1 MRRTGL
7 LALVALSGCASTLTS
22 GNDCARLHA
31 SSGYAEVDRL
41 AGELVRLG
49 NAITG
54 QWRICGSDP
63 VSLAA
68 FQADVEARNLR
79 ANRAYDEKGG
89 CVLIPVS
96 LAPRSADVRDA
107 SDLICRVAAV
117 HRLTFVSWASAID
130 DRLLTITPDRWSV
143 EPLGDRKFRR
153 M

>member
-7 LALVALSGCASTLTS
+7 LALAALSGCASTPLGGS
-22 GNDCARLHA
+22 DCARLHA
-31 SSGYAEVDRL
+31 NSGYAEVDRL

-54 QWRICGSDP
+54 QWRICGADP

-68 FQADVEARNLR
+68 FQADVAARNLR
-79 ANRAYDEKGG
+79 ANRAYDQNGG

-96 LAPRSADVRDA
+96 LAPTSSNVREA

-117 HRLTFVSWASAID
+117 HHVAFVSWASAID

-143 EPLGDRKFRR
+143 EPLGDRRFRR